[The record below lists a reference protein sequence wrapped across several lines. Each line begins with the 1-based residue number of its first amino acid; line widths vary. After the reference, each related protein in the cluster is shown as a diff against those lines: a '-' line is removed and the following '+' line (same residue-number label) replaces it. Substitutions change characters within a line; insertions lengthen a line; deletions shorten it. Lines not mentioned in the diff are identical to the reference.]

1 MAGSP
6 KKRYAVRRLTRQLLR
21 RRPNCKAVPHSLI
34 KSVPGPNR
42 ATRCSACLGPDM
54 TLADVKRDDLIALL
68 NRADGVRQQVFA
80 QLLDD
85 VARRTTCERNRNART
100 VKRVQSS

>member
-6 KKRYAVRRLTRQLLR
+6 EKKQPVRRLTRQRLR
-21 RRPNCKAVPHSLI
+21 RRPHCKAVPHSLI
-34 KSVPGPNR
+34 KSVSKPNK
-42 ATRCSACLGPDM
+42 ATRRSACFVPDM